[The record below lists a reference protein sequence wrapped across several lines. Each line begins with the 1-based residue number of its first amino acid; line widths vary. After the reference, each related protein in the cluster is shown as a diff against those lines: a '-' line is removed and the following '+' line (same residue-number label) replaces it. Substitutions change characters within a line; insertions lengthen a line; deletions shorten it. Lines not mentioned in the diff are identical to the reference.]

1 MAVSIFDSDIF
12 GKAFTTPEMRLIFSD
27 SEYIRCIIQAE
38 VALARAQEHA
48 GLLPPGTSSEI
59 EISLDNAKINVHELA
74 ESVLQIGR
82 PIMGLV
88 KQLRAQAGKNSE
100 WVHFGAS
107 TYDIMDTARV
117 LQIKKAISSIEE
129 KIAKT
134 LGIFDTLISDHGTAI
149 MASRSN
155 HMHSATQTF
164 GLKIAVYAEEFMRHI
179 DRLEDLKFRVLNV
192 QLAGANGTLNSMGS
206 RGVQTKLRFAEELEL
221 GSLDTFWH
229 NARDGITELGQTLGL
244 ICSSIARIGQNAAHL
259 QSTEIKEFHEAGERS
274 RGQSTTLPHKNNP
287 RSAEFTEAVARLGRQ
302 RATGLLETM
311 AQEHDRHG
319 GTYIAEWALLPEV
332 CILTDTALSW
342 LIDLLER
349 LKIDEAR
356 MLSNI
361 WDAGG
366 IVMTENLV
374 HALAEFMPK
383 SQARLIVEDAAHEAT
398 TTCKPIIDVLT
409 NKVEISQTIPQ
420 SILAEALDPK
430 NSTVSSGVMVNKI
443 STRLEKFVKKAK

>member
-12 GKAFTTPEMRLIFSD
+12 GRAFTTPEMRLIFSD
-27 SEYIRCIIQAE
+27 TEYIRSIVQAE

-48 GLLPPGTSSEI
+48 GLLPPGTASEI
-59 EISLDNAKINVHELA
+59 EISLVNAKVNVQELA
-74 ESVLQIGR
+74 GSVLQIGR
-82 PIMGLV
+82 PIMGLIE
-88 KQLRAQAGKNSE
+88 QLREQAGKNSD
-100 WVHFGAS
+100 WIHFGAS

-117 LQIKKAISSIEE
+117 LQIKKAISSIEK
-129 KIAKT
+129 KISKT
-134 LGIFDTLISDHGTAI
+134 LGIFDALISDHGTAI

-164 GLKIAVYAEEFMRHI
+164 GLKIAVYAEEFMRHV
-179 DRLEDLKFRVLNV
+179 DRLEDLKSRVLIV
-192 QLAGANGTLNSMGS
+192 QLAGANGTLNSMGPK
-206 RGVQTKLRFAEELEL
+206 GIQIKLRFAEELEL
-221 GSLDTFWH
+221 GPLDTFWH
-229 NARDGITELGQTLGL
+229 NARDGMTEFGQGLGL

-259 QSTEIKEFHEAGERS
+259 QSTEIKEFREIGERS

-287 RSAEFTEAVARLGRQ
+287 RSAEFTEAIARLGRQ

-342 LIDLLER
+342 LNDLLER

-374 HALAEFMPK
+374 HALAEYMPK

-398 TTCKPIIDVLT
+398 ATCKPILDVLT
-409 NKVEISQTIPQ
+409 TRAEISRIIPM
-420 SILAEALDPK
+420 SILEEALEPK
-430 NSTVSSGVMVNKI
+430 NSTGSSEEMVKKI
-443 STRLEKFVKKAK
+443 TARLEKFVKKAN